1 MECPGGYSPKT
12 PGNERTAAG
21 MQAARMQAA
30 GMQAARMQAA
40 GMQAARMQAAGM
52 QAAGMQAATSYEA
65 AQRQLGKPVPPGS
78 Y

>member
-30 GMQAARMQAA
+30 GMQAV
-40 GMQAARMQAAGM
+40 GMQAAGM
-52 QAAGMQAATSYEA
+52 QAAGMQVATSYEA